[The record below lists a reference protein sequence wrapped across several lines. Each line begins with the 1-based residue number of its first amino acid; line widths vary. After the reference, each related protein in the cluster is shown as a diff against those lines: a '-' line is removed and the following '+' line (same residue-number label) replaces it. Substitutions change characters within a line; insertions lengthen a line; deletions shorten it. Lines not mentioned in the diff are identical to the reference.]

1 MITPKLVLS
10 GAASLAFAAGIIAA
24 PSFARDDYSRVSTPA
39 ERAQTE
45 DLNRTAIPGTVVSPT
60 SAEQE
65 SYDAARARY
74 EEAQSNY
81 NRQLE
86 EYNAKTRA
94 YDAQRRNYGADVE
107 ASRDRADAYDEART
121 QYDREFAPPVV
132 GRAGGFDQLW
142 TVDRVNNSELYNLP
156 VEDIDG
162 FTAGHFRRVETRAGG
177 EKMAVITLNSRRT
190 ISIPA
195 EEVRYDPDR
204 GVVVAEWA
212 SRDLDRVPPG

>member
-1 MITPKLVLS
+1 MITRKLVLS

-24 PSFARDDYSRVSTPA
+24 PSFARDAYSRVSTPA

-45 DLNRTAIPGTVVSPT
+45 DLNRTAFPGTVVSPT
-60 SAEQE
+60 GAEQE
-65 SYDAARARY
+65 SYDAARSRY

-94 YDAQRRNYGADVE
+94 YDAQRRNYREGVE
-107 ASRDRADAYDEART
+107 ASQDQADAYEDART
-121 QYDREFAPPVV
+121 QYQDEVAPPVV
-132 GRAGGFDQLW
+132 AVPGNLRELW
-142 TVDRVNNSELYNLP
+142 TVDRVRSSELYNLP
-156 VEDIDG
+156 VEDING
-162 FTAGHFRRVETRAGG
+162 FMTGHFRRVETRFGG

-195 EEVRYDPDR
+195 EEVRYDPTR
-204 GVVVAEWA
+204 GVVIAEWT